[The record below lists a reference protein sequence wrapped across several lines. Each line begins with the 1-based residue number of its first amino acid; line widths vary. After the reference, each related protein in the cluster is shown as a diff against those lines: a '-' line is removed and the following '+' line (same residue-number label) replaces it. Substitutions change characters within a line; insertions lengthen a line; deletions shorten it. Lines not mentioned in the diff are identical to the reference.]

1 MINNENFIRGWNR
14 SQESQF
20 FNRAIGLTFII
31 GLSIGVYI
39 GYWIY
44 SKKIIEQSK
53 TIERQEKLIELYEP
67 SNK

>member
-20 FNRAIGLTFII
+20 FNRTVALAFTI

-39 GYWIY
+39 GYWVY
-44 SKKIIEQSK
+44 SKKITEQSQ
-53 TIERQEKLIELYEP
+53 TIERQESIIELYEL
-67 SNK
+67 SHK